1 MKRECR
7 ERHSFFVPKSFTIS
21 LSFPKKEQNALH
33 CDMIFDRI
41 RKIRELFRMVSV

>member
-21 LSFPKKEQNALH
+21 LKFYNFFKFSEKRTKTH
-33 CDMIFDRI
+33 CIVI
-41 RKIRELFRMVSV
+41 